1 MDPLYRPRT
10 LLALATTVLLWGSAF
25 PVVRALLLPSPG
37 APPSFPPAELALLR
51 YGIASLILGA
61 LAAFMRPPLPRRAD
75 LPRLA
80 AIAAVGICLY
90 NLAVN
95 DGSRTVSAGPGSFIV
110 NTAPLFSALIAVT
123 WLGERLRLAGWVG
136 MITSLGGIAL
146 IAAGEGHGLT
156 LSSGVAE
163 MACAAIL
170 WSFYTVL
177 QKPLLP
183 HYGALALVCY
193 VAWIGTLMLSPC
205 LPSALSCLQTASRRD
220 GALLAY
226 LAIGP
231 SAIAFTTW
239 SYAVAQVPVTRV
251 MPFLYAVPLVALV
264 VGWTA
269 LGERPTP
276 LSLAGCLFII
286 TGLVIVN
293 TVGARSAARTPALPD
308 TTPPGAP
315 VAR

>member
-10 LLALATTVLLWGSAF
+10 LLALAITVLLWGSAF
-25 PVVRALLLPSPG
+25 PVVRALLVPSASG
-37 APPSFPPAELALLR
+37 QPSFPPAELALLR
-51 YGIASLILGA
+51 YGLATLVLGA
-61 LAAFMRPPLPRRAD
+61 LALVVRPPLPRRRD

-80 AIAAVGICLY
+80 AIGAVGICLY

-95 DGSRTVSAGPGSFIV
+95 DGSRSVSAGPGSFIV

-136 MITSLGGIAL
+136 MFISLGGIAL
-146 IAAGEGHGLT
+146 IAAGEARGVV

-170 WSFYTVL
+170 WSIYTVL

-183 HYGALALVCY
+183 HYGAIGMVCY
-193 VAWIGTLMLSPC
+193 VAGIGTLMLSPC
-205 LPSALSCLQTASRRD
+205 LPSALHCLHAASRRD
-220 GALLAY
+220 CALLAY

-251 MPFLYAVPLVALV
+251 MPFLYAVPLVALA

-269 LGERPTP
+269 LGERPTA
-276 LSLAGCLFII
+276 LSLVGCLLII
-286 TGLVIVN
+286 LGLVIVN
-293 TVGARSAARTPALPD
+293 RRRDTAQAPGIAATQAD
-308 TTPPGAP
+308 CAP